1 VFLDG
6 SGKKV
11 AETHGFRNAR
21 EARALHEFVTKK
33 HYTRTQWQ
41 NFLANYK

>member
-1 VFLDG
+1 VFLDAA
-6 SGKKV
+6 GKKV

-33 HYTRTQWQ
+33 HYSKTKWQ
-41 NFLANYK
+41 DFLANYK